1 MDLRGSGPGRH
12 LPVGQTRAGVNGLY
26 DMGGNVWEWASD
38 ASGSD
43 RLTMGG
49 SWWYGPAQTQADG
62 AQWKAADFYAVYIGL
77 RCAYPS

>member
-1 MDLRGSGPGRH
+1 MHDPRC
-12 LPVGQTRAGVNGLY
+12 GLKY

-62 AQWKAADFYAVYIGL
+62 GHDGSLHFYAIDIGL
-77 RCAYPS
+77 RCAYLS

>member
-1 MDLRGSGPGRH
+1 M
-12 LPVGQTRAGVNGLY
+12 GQTRAGVN

-49 SWWYGPAQTQADG
+49 SWWYGPAQAQADG
-62 AQWKAADFYAVYIGL
+62 APWKLADFSAVYMEQYVVR
-77 RCAYPS
+77 RCRDDVLLAHAAASPGA

>member
-1 MDLRGSGPGRH
+1 
-12 LPVGQTRAGVNGLY
+12 VNGVY

-49 SWWYGPAQTQADG
+49 SWWCGPAQAQADG
-62 AQWKAADFYAVYIGL
+62 AQWKLADFSGVYIGL
-77 RCAYPS
+77 RCAYRN

>member
-1 MDLRGSGPGRH
+1 MNA
-12 LPVGQTRAGVNGLY
+12 VY

-49 SWWYGPAQTQADG
+49 SWSYGPAQTQADG
-62 AQWKAADFYAVYIGL
+62 AQWKPADFSAVYIGL
-77 RCAYPS
+77 RCAYPD